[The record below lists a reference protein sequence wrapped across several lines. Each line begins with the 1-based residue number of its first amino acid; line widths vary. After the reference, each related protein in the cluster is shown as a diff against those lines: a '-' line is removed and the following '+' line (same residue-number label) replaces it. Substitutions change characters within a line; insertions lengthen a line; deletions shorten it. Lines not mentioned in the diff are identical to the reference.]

1 MHSLLRDGPV
11 LITHVGRPWANFRG
25 LEDPF
30 PPLFTDP
37 RAVCGNRTAASF
49 KRRYALCMYRND
61 YVPSILGC
69 SCTRNYSLAL
79 FDGRSYQ
86 TKVLPLPVHQRAF
99 GFLLHEY
106 EIGYLILYS
115 AVVSQ
120 KLLYSLYNTNDEWKK
135 NFSAV
140 LLLPPWVNTTL
151 LLRRLFL
158 RKNNKK
164 KIW

>member
-1 MHSLLRDGPV
+1 
-11 LITHVGRPWANFRG
+11 
-25 LEDPF
+25 
-30 PPLFTDP
+30 
-37 RAVCGNRTAASF
+37 
-49 KRRYALCMYRND
+49 MYRND

-135 NFSAV
+135 IFSAV

-164 KIW
+164 YGSTRALSHLPGVSQTVCMYLSPVHNPLIFKLGPSRLQ